1 MLAPGSPGPPGEPGW
16 AAGAPADPPRLC
28 LRSSSLGRRQPGYKM
43 AGKGWDRRRSAR
55 AAARSTR
62 ATAGGEHQSWGLL
75 APRLPPCPGPSAGRP
90 PPARAS
96 LGSTPTQ
103 AAAENGCQSGASR
116 HAAPGGGARSSPA
129 PCSPPPLRDSSEA
142 QTLADSGAW
151 GRDGG
156 GREATCRLGLTGW
169 GGVDGRQYGKGTF
182 LVPTPTNVSSV
193 LVRSRCP
200 GGGNVNGA

>member
-16 AAGAPADPPRLC
+16 AAGAPAGPPRLC

-96 LGSTPTQ
+96 LGSAPTQ

-116 HAAPGGGARSSPA
+116 HAAPGGGAGGRSSPA

-156 GREATCRLGLTGW
+156 GREATCRRGLTGW
-169 GGVDGRQYGKGTF
+169 GGGGRETVREGYFPRPHPYQRVQCPREVA
-182 LVPTPTNVSSV
+182 VP
-193 LVRSRCP
+193 
-200 GGGNVNGA
+200 G